1 MSLPKIRRYENVW
14 KFSVGLALLTSIA
27 TRGAR
32 FSSVVAGL
40 VTPTFRPKH
49 PPAPGP
55 AASGG
60 AAVGESLGKISA
72 PAGVA
77 PPVVLLNGASAI
89 SPRTPLWRS
98 CVMVAYWRH

>member
-1 MSLPKIRRYENVW
+1 MSLPKMRRYENVW

-40 VTPTFRPKH
+40 VTPTFRPKDTPAAPTPP
-49 PPAPGP
+49 PPARR
-55 AASGG
+55 AASGA
-60 AAVGESLGKISA
+60 AAVGESFGKISA

-89 SPRTPLWRS
+89 SPR
-98 CVMVAYWRH
+98 